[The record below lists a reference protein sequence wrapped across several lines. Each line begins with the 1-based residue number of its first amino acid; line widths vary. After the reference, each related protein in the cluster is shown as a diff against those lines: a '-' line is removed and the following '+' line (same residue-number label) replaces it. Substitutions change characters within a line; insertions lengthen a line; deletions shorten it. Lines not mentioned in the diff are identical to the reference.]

1 MKKAFCKVAL
11 ICVLLP
17 SISIAQDNAAE
28 QKLKKAGYLLSVES
42 SRLKILRT
50 DLLKIRKKNTVLY
63 GLDNPEMFHIT
74 LLIENIFLAETICTY
89 ESLLI
94 KSLDNLEEY
103 KKLEQYNFHYS
114 RLKKSTLNRLYL
126 NFKSTQTSI
135 ANIDD
140 KEILKL
146 ADKAKKEMLKVLQEI
161 ERVIAIFQNQNR
173 STP

>member
-11 ICVLLP
+11 FCVLLQ
-17 SISIAQDNAAE
+17 SVSIAQNNAAE
-28 QKLKKAGYLLSVES
+28 QKLQKAGYLLSVES

-74 LLIENIFLAETICTY
+74 LLIENIFLVETICTY
-89 ESLLI
+89 ESLLL
-94 KSLDNLEEY
+94 KTLDNLEEY

-114 RLKKSTLNRLYL
+114 RLKESTLNRLYL
-126 NFKSTQTSI
+126 NYKSTQI
-135 ANIDD
+135 NISNIND
-140 KEILKL
+140 KEIIKL
-146 ADKAKKEMLKVLQEI
+146 ADKAKEEMLKVLQEI
-161 ERVIAIFQNQNR
+161 EGVITILQNQNR

>member
-11 ICVLLP
+11 FCVLLQ
-17 SISIAQDNAAE
+17 SVSIAQNNAAE
-28 QKLKKAGYLLSVES
+28 QKLQKAGYLLSVES

-89 ESLLI
+89 ESLLL
-94 KSLDNLEEY
+94 KTLDNLEEY

-114 RLKKSTLNRLYL
+114 RLKESTLNRLYL
-126 NFKSTQTSI
+126 NYKSTQI
-135 ANIDD
+135 NISNIND
-140 KEILKL
+140 KEIIKL
-146 ADKAKKEMLKVLQEI
+146 ADKAKEEMLKVLQEI
-161 ERVIAIFQNQNR
+161 EGVITILQNQNR

>member
-1 MKKAFCKVAL
+1 MKKAFCKAAL
-11 ICVLLP
+11 ICVLLT
-17 SISIAQDNAAE
+17 SVSIAQDNAAE
-28 QKLKKAGYLLSVES
+28 QTIQKAGYLLSVES

-89 ESLLI
+89 ESLLL
-94 KSLDNLEEY
+94 KTLDNLEEY

-114 RLKKSTLNRLYL
+114 RLKESTLNRLYL
-126 NFKSTQTSI
+126 NYKSTQI
-135 ANIDD
+135 NISNIND
-140 KEILKL
+140 KEIIKL
-146 ADKAKKEMLKVLQEI
+146 ADKAKEEMLKVLQEI
-161 ERVIAIFQNQNR
+161 EGVITILQNQNR

>member
-1 MKKAFCKVAL
+1 MKKAFCKVVL
-11 ICVLLP
+11 ICVLLQ
-17 SISIAQDNAAE
+17 SVSIAQNNAAE
-28 QKLKKAGYLLSVES
+28 QKLQKAGYLLSVES

-89 ESLLI
+89 ESLLL
-94 KSLDNLEEY
+94 KTLDNLEEY

-114 RLKKSTLNRLYL
+114 RLKESTLNRLYL
-126 NFKSTQTSI
+126 NYKSTQI
-135 ANIDD
+135 NISNIND
-140 KEILKL
+140 KEIIKL
-146 ADKAKKEMLKVLQEI
+146 ANKAKEEMLKVLQEI
-161 ERVIAIFQNQNR
+161 EGVITILQNQNR

>member
-11 ICVLLP
+11 ICVLLQ
-17 SISIAQDNAAE
+17 SVSIAQNNAAE
-28 QKLKKAGYLLSVES
+28 QKLQKAGYLLSVES

-89 ESLLI
+89 ESLLL
-94 KSLDNLEEY
+94 KTLDNLEEY
-103 KKLEQYNFHYS
+103 QKLEQYNFHYS

-126 NFKSTQTSI
+126 NYKSTQTNI

-140 KEILKL
+140 KEIVKL
-146 ADKAKKEMLKVLQEI
+146 ADKAKDEMLKVLQEI
-161 ERVIAIFQNQNR
+161 EGVITILQNQNR

>member
-17 SISIAQDNAAE
+17 SVSIAQDNATE
-28 QKLKKAGYLLSVES
+28 QRLKKAGYLLSVES

-50 DLLKIRKKNTVLY
+50 DLSKIRKKNIVLN
-63 GLDNPEMFHIT
+63 GLDNPEMFQIT

-89 ESLLI
+89 ESLLL
-94 KSLDNLEEY
+94 KALDNLEEY

-114 RLKKSTLNRLYL
+114 RLKESTLNRLYL
-126 NFKSTQTSI
+126 NYKSTQTNI

-140 KEILKL
+140 KEIIKL
-146 ADKAKKEMLKVLQEI
+146 ADKAKEEMLKVLQEI
-161 ERVIAIFQNQNR
+161 EGVITILQNQN
-173 STP
+173 

>member
-17 SISIAQDNAAE
+17 SVSIAQDNATE
-28 QKLKKAGYLLSVES
+28 QRLKKAGYLLSVES
-42 SRLKILRT
+42 SRLKIVRT
-50 DLLKIRKKNTVLY
+50 DLSKIRKKNIVLN
-63 GLDNPEMFHIT
+63 GLDNPEMFQIT

-89 ESLLI
+89 ESLLL
-94 KSLDNLEEY
+94 KALDNLEEY

-114 RLKKSTLNRLYL
+114 RLKESTLNRLYL
-126 NFKSTQTSI
+126 NYKSTQTNI

-140 KEILKL
+140 KEIIKL
-146 ADKAKKEMLKVLQEI
+146 ADKAKEEMLKVLQEI
-161 ERVIAIFQNQNR
+161 EGVITILQNQNR